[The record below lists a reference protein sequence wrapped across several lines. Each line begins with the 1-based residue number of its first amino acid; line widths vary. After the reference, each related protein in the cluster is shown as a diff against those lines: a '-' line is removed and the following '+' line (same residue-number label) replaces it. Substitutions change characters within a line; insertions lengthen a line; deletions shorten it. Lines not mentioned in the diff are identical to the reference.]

1 MNLIRELAQFA
12 HAMKAFREGAK
23 AASESMQE
31 FSHEIDELEAL
42 LDDLV
47 RSKHPPDLRD
57 QMREAIARYHAEQ
70 VQEAED
76 A

>member
-1 MNLIRELAQFA
+1 MKTTIREASLAI
-12 HAMKAFREGAK
+12 AK
-23 AASESMQE
+23 ATQQFQHFRVSM
-31 FSHEIDELEAL
+31 DEAEAAFARFAATG
-42 LDDLV
+42 V
-47 RSKHPPDLRD
+47 PQIIPIIPDLRD